1 MRFIEHSLPDYIFL
15 ENVPGLQNVNKAA
28 MLRSKT
34 LLLHRDGVRSMAEE
48 QAHLLGSP
56 GREATTVIMLQADL
70 VNLANV
76 SHRHLQRD
84 EEPPGKIHIKHTGK
98 H

>member
-1 MRFIEHSLPDYIFL
+1 MVKRSKFYIFR
-15 ENVPGLQNVNKAA
+15 VLQNVNKAA

-56 GREATTVIMLQADL
+56 GREATTVVMLQADL
-70 VNLANV
+70 VNLTNIA
-76 SHRHLQRD
+76 HRHLERR
-84 EEPPGKIHIKHTGK
+84 GIKTR
-98 H
+98 